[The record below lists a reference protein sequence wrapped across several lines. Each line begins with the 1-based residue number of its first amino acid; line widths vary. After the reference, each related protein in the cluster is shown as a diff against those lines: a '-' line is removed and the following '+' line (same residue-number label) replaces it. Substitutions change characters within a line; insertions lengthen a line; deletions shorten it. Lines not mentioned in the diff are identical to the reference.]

1 MVAVIVSVAIS
12 MTLVVPLAIKVTM
25 AVARIV
31 AAAMAGALEKTVAMV
46 KAPRRFLQ
54 QKNMFM
60 RHGQQGFWLLLLLLT
75 ATPSPS
81 SPEEGPQYLQSN
93 GGPYQG

>member
-31 AAAMAGALEKTVAMV
+31 AVAMAGALEKTVAMV

-60 RHGQQGFWLLLLLLT
+60 RQQGFWLLLLLLT

-81 SPEEGPQYLQSN
+81 SPEEGPQCLQSN